1 MNKNKVTISS
11 VFKTIVWPRRKLLFF
26 GLVLI
31 IISRLASLVLPGAS
45 KYLMDDVIVNND
57 FDKLYDIIYWVG
69 GSIIVQAITSFSLTR
84 LLSVEAQHLIAE
96 LRARVQK
103 KVLSLPISFFD
114 NSNQES

>member
-1 MNKNKVTISS
+1 MFTFDNMNENKVSIGS
-11 VFKTIVWPRRKLLFF
+11 VFKTIVWPRRKLLFV

-69 GSIIVQAITSFSLTR
+69 GSFIVSGCVTVILTI
-84 LLSVEAQHLIAE
+84 LVSAAG
-96 LRARVQK
+96 
-103 KVLSLPISFFD
+103 
-114 NSNQES
+114 